1 MSKVNARRMLYDE
14 HPSLRL
20 RSLSRQAPGMTS
32 EGAFVPA
39 QLHPMSTGRTPAPVW
54 FPSRKSRI
62 THITGLDT
70 PFELEEH
77 PLPESLEV

>member
-1 MSKVNARRMLYDE
+1 
-14 HPSLRL
+14 
-20 RSLSRQAPGMTS
+20 MTS

-62 THITGLDT
+62 THITGLNT

-77 PLPESLEV
+77 LLPECFEV